1 MILKTYP
8 ENFPDVSDVSSPALL
23 VYPDR
28 VRSNIQRMIEI
39 ADDPA
44 RLRPHIKTHKSAEI
58 VRMQMEVGIQKFK
71 CATLAEAELLA
82 QEKAADILLAIQPI
96 GPDIRRYAE
105 MAKAFPHSR
114 FSVVV
119 DNAGVIHQL
128 NTACEAHSITIGA
141 YLDLNVGMNRT
152 GIQPGMEAIARYR
165 LLHEMPRLD
174 VLGLHV
180 YDGHIHD
187 RDIDVRTER
196 VEDAYDSAEDLV
208 RQLVTMGYAPPVV
221 IAGGSPS
228 FPIHARRQGVE
239 LSPGTT
245 LLWDAKSIS
254 TLDDMPFEP
263 AAFLLTRVVSKPAK
277 GLVCFDLGHKAVAA
291 EMPHPRVDIQG
302 LEDCEFVSQSE
313 EHLVAK
319 VDNWSDI
326 QVGDAF
332 LGIPKHI
339 CPTVALYDHV
349 NVIENDRVTGQ
360 WKNAAR
366 HRL

>member
-1 MILKTYP
+1 
-8 ENFPDVSDVSSPALL
+8 
-23 VYPDR
+23 
-28 VRSNIQRMIEI
+28 MIEI
-39 ADDPA
+39 AGDPA

-58 VRMQMEVGIQKFK
+58 VRMQMEAGIQKFK
-71 CATLAEAELLA
+71 CATLAEAELLGKENA
-82 QEKAADILLAIQPI
+82 KEILLAIQPI
-96 GPDIRRYAE
+96 GPDICRYAE
-105 MAKAFPHSR
+105 MAKAFSNSQ

-128 NTACEAHSITIGA
+128 NTACEAHSITVGA

-152 GIQPGMEAIARYR
+152 GVQPGMEAIARYR
-165 LLHEMPRLD
+165 LLHEMPHLD
-174 VLGLHV
+174 VVGLHV

-187 RDIDVRTER
+187 RDIEIRTER
-196 VEDAYDSAEDLV
+196 VEDAYDSAEELM

-228 FPIHARRQGVE
+228 FPIHAKRDRVE

-245 LLWDAKSIS
+245 LLWDLHSRDG
-254 TLDDMPFEP
+254 LPDMEFEN
-263 AAFLLTRVVSKPAK
+263 AAFLLMRVVSKPAK

-291 EMPHPRVDIQG
+291 EMPQPRVDIQG
-302 LEDCEFVSQSE
+302 LEDCEFVSQNE

-319 VDNWSDI
+319 TDRFDEI
-326 QVGDAF
+326 QVGDTF

-349 NVIENDRVTGQ
+349 HVIENDQVTGQ